1 MKKVRRWYATGGVE
15 RQKITGEVFTP
26 EHVGLDMLSL
36 LMDHDPGLIT
46 GTFLDPSC
54 GDGNLLVCVLKLKI
68 GVGITPHQA
77 LESLYGIELMEDN
90 VVRCRQRLVDYAV
103 EHGGDVEHCLATV
116 NRCTGSRYPRIV
128 RADFLTW
135 DVANWHPAGASEFIR
150 IGPDL

>member
-54 GDGNLLVCVLKLKI
+54 GDGRFVALHRNS
-68 GVGITPHQA
+68 VGIEQDA
-77 LESLYGIELMEDN
+77 VAGR
-90 VVRCRQRLVDYAV
+90 VAV
-103 EHGGDVEHCLATV
+103 ERAPGCLVHEGDFFAWATHTVERFDCATRNLAAH
-116 NRCTGSRYPRIV
+116 RP
-128 RADFLTW
+128 
-135 DVANWHPAGASEFIR
+135 
-150 IGPDL
+150 